1 MPGRGCPQEDRRN
14 QVPRV
19 LRQDKRGRQ
28 RGVRAR
34 HARRPAHPERW
45 QQEEEV
51 LDPVNY
57 PNRLKHVPFSEPRLP
72 TALPPPSSFLQNV
85 YLGISL
91 IIGFN
96 KQTQCDGLLEHDVSG
111 LIYPRRILNQEN
123 QE

>member
-57 PNRLKHVPFSEPRLP
+57 PNRLKHVPFSEPRPRLP
-72 TALPPPSSFLQNV
+72 CRRLPSTSERL
-85 YLGISL
+85 
-91 IIGFN
+91 
-96 KQTQCDGLLEHDVSG
+96 
-111 LIYPRRILNQEN
+111 PRDLARHRFQQANSM
-123 QE
+123 